1 MVQVRDMLVLE
12 GCMGLV
18 LVGRKGLGQ
27 VRGKQVLVG
36 YKGLGQVALIQNHPE
51 GVLVLHTAH
60 HHHHHHCH
68 HHQYHPKGVNK
79 YTRNNVPGTYM

>member
-27 VRGKQVLVG
+27 VRGKQVQVG
-36 YKGLGQVALIQNHPE
+36 GKGLGRVHGKLHRQVFDK
-51 GVLVLHTAH
+51 LH
-60 HHHHHHCH
+60 
-68 HHQYHPKGVNK
+68 K
-79 YTRNNVPGTYM
+79 